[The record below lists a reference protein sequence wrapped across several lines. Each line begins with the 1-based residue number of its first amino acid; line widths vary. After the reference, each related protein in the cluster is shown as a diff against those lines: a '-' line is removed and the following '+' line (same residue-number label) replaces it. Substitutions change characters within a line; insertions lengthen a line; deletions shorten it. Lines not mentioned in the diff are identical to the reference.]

1 MFSLGLSHTL
11 AARCLL
17 GLRLSESLAV
27 EDIQEGSLKQLLTA
41 WHLAPKRTILRVSVP
56 GALGRSCNTSCD
68 LTSEIPE
75 HHFHYIL
82 LVK

>member
-1 MFSLGLSHTL
+1 MLKKAHLNSWQLML
-11 AARCLL
+11 AWA
-17 GLRLSESLAV
+17 SDSLAP
-27 EDIQEGSLKQLLTA
+27 GSRGA
-41 WHLAPKRTILRVSVP
+41 ILRVHNP
-56 GALGRSCNTSCD
+56 EALSRNYSTSYD